1 MWPVILYPVG
11 LCCMIISYFGFS
23 FYLWYLYS
31 SQDHVQNSL
40 LNNLYGYMSLV
51 CMGGGLTAITVII
64 LLAFPEGDQTYV
76 WQLIVRAGVSF
87 VSALAITFLLITF
100 ASALR
105 NFRPSLYL
113 DISLRWRNKVAMPVL
128 VLIVIFTENMLRLA
142 CDGSENISQ
151 LQCELDKKSDRITIP
166 ATVASFLGQAVIV
179 VDDLW
184 GWRKILKDLRGFCFK
199 FCDTGTV
206 APAPDLENNL
216 EPAHDPQQELL
227 FKVCV

>member
-1 MWPVILYPVG
+1 MWPVILISLG
-11 LCCMIISYFGFS
+11 LTCMIISCFGYS
-23 FYLWYLYS
+23 FYIWYLSS

-64 LLAFPEGDQTYV
+64 LLAFPEGDQKYV
-76 WQLIVRAGVSF
+76 WQLNVRAGVSF
-87 VSALAITFLLITF
+87 VSALDIIFLLITF

-128 VLIVIFTENMLRLA
+128 VLIVIFVENMLRLA
-142 CDGSENISQ
+142 CDGSENTSQ
-151 LQCELDKKSDRITIP
+151 SQCELDKKSDRVTIP
-166 ATVASFLGQAVIV
+166 ATVASLLGQAVIV

-184 GWRKILKDLRGFCFK
+184 GWRKILKDLRGFCIK
-199 FCDTGTV
+199 HTGTV
-206 APAPDLENNL
+206 APSPAPENNP
-216 EPAHDPQQELL
+216 EPENNPQQCLQL

>member
-1 MWPVILYPVG
+1 MWPVILMSVS
-11 LCCMIISYFGFS
+11 LTCMIISCFGFS
-23 FYLWYLYS
+23 FYLLYLS
-31 SQDHVQNSL
+31 CSPDHVQNSL
-40 LNNLYGYMSLV
+40 LNILYGYMSLV
-51 CMGGGLTAITVII
+51 CMGGGLTAITVIA
-64 LLAFPEGDQTYV
+64 LLAFPEGDQTYI
-76 WQLIVRAGVSF
+76 WQLNVRAGVTL

-128 VLIVIFTENMLRLA
+128 VLIVIFIENMLRLS
-142 CDGSENISQ
+142 CIGSENVS
-151 LQCELDKKSDRITIP
+151 QCELGKNRVRVAIP

-206 APAPDLENNL
+206 APGPDLENNL
-216 EPAHDPQQELL
+216 EPAHNPQQELL